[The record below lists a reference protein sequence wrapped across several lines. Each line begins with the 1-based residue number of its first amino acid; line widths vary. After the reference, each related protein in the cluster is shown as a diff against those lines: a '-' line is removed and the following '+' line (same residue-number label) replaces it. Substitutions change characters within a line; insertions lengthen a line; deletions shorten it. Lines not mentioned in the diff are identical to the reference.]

1 MSSIVVAGDTSGS
14 ITIAAPAVSG
24 SNTLTLPAVTD
35 TIAGIAATQTLTN
48 KTLTSPTLT
57 SPALGTPASG
67 VLTNCTGVAAA
78 ALPAGS
84 VIQVVKATT
93 SSTITSSSTTFVS
106 TGFSATI
113 TPRSTASRILVQVC
127 TFNFVSRGG
136 SFSDFGMSFQM
147 YRNATSVFQPSSNA
161 YPGLYISGTT
171 ALSNLRQMQ
180 SFCFVDSPSSTSALT
195 YTLYWAGYH
204 IDSMSINADLP
215 QTSYIIL
222 TEIA

>member
-1 MSSIVVAGDTSGS
+1 LAIITISGNTSGS
-14 ITIAAPAVSG
+14 ISLSAPDISG
-24 SNTLTLPAVTD
+24 SNTLTLPVATD
-35 TIAGIAATQTLTN
+35 TLIGKATTDTLTNKSIAATQLT
-48 KTLTSPTLT
+48 
-57 SPALGTPASG
+57 GTI
-67 VLTNCTGVAAA
+67 AAA

-84 VIQVVKATT
+84 VLQVVQATT
-93 SSTITSSSTTFVS
+93 TSAITSTSTTFVS

-127 TFNFVSRGG
+127 TFNFVDRGG
-136 SFSDFGMSFQM
+136 SFNDFGMAFQM
-147 YRNATSVFQPSSNA
+147 YRGATSVFQPSSNA

-171 ALSNLRQMQ
+171 ALNNLRQMQ

-204 IDSMSINADLP
+204 IASMSINIDPP

>member
-1 MSSIVVAGDTSGS
+1 MAGKITTNSVVLGDS
-14 ITIAAPAVSG
+14 
-24 SNTLTLPAVTD
+24 VTD
-35 TIAGIAATQTLTN
+35 TQNFVLKTNADGTATLARGALGGLGTVFGVNGSGALTGATLV
-48 KTLTSPTLT
+48 SPTITGLT
-57 SPALGTPASG
+57 
-67 VLTNCTGVAAA
+67 AA

-84 VIQVVKATT
+84 VIQVVQATT
-93 SSTITSSSTTFVS
+93 SSVITSTSTTFVS

-127 TFNFVSRGG
+127 TFNFVDRGG
-136 SFSDFGMSFQM
+136 SFADFGMAFQM
-147 YRNATSVFQPSSNA
+147 YRNATSVFQPSSNT
-161 YPGLYISGTT
+161 YTGLYISAST
-171 ALSNLRQMQ
+171 AVSNLRQMQ

-204 IDSMSINADLP
+204 TASMSINVDPP